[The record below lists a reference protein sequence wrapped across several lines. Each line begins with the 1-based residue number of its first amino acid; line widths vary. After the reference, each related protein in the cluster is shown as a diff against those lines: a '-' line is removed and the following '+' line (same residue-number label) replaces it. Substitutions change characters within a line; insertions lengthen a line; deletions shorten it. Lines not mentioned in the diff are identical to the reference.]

1 MIRLK
6 PITKENYRGCIELK
20 TTKEQE
26 KFVAP
31 NWYSLLEAV
40 YEEAR
45 QAFAIYHQEEMIG
58 FLLFSYYEADED
70 YAKESWWIERFMID
84 HRFQQKDMDHR
95 QWKQRLNGSGRRS
108 KQKNYE
114 FLPLKKIR
122 SLNKC
127 TKVLDLLQ
135 LESL

>member
-1 MIRLK
+1 
-6 PITKENYRGCIELK
+6 
-20 TTKEQE
+20 
-26 KFVAP
+26 
-31 NWYSLLEAV
+31 
-40 YEEAR
+40 
-45 QAFAIYHQEEMIG
+45 MIG

-84 HRFQQKDMDHR
+84 HRFQQKGYGSQAMEAAIEWFR
-95 QWKQRLNGSGRRS
+95 QAIQAKELRISSVKR
-108 KQKNYE
+108 
-114 FLPLKKIR
+114 KIR